1 MSADVRDSSL
11 PTPGTDFHPSA
22 ASILAT
28 EHWGVL
34 GARSMGYTEA
44 LGRAGVFLTVLS
56 AAVVALALVADATAF
71 GDSFVVFALVLFPLV
86 LFLGIATYIRLVQIN
101 YEDLMHV
108 LAMNRL
114 RRGYLQIAP
123 ELEQYFTTSSYDD
136 LPGMMQ
142 TLSWGGSFNINP
154 YAQFFITTPTV
165 IATVDAIVAAA
176 GAALIGVRQ
185 GLRGAPLIITAGLA
199 FLVVW
204 GALFSLQWRSV
215 KQVTSMAPRFPT
227 PGDAATAAG
236 RTAGEAPS
244 Q

>member
-1 MSADVRDSSL
+1 MSADVRDPSS
-11 PTPGTDFHPSA
+11 PRPGADFHPSA

-86 LFLGIATYIRLVQIN
+86 LFLGVATYVRLVQIN
-101 YEDLMHV
+101 YEDLLHV

-114 RRGYLQIAP
+114 RRAYLQIAP

-142 TLSWGGSFNINP
+142 TLSWGGSFKINP

-185 GLRGAPLIITAGLA
+185 GLGGAPLITLAAAA
-199 FLVVW
+199 FLVAW

-215 KQVTSMAPRFPT
+215 KQMASLVPRFPT
-227 PGDAATAAG
+227 PEDASGGAGATVRSA
-236 RTAGEAPS
+236 S